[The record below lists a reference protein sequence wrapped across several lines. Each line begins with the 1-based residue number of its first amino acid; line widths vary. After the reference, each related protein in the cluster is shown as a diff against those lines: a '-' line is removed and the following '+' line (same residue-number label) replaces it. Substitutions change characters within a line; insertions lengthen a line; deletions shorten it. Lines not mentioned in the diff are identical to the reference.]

1 MPEDARR
8 TSGAA
13 DPQPP
18 SLDERLATLGTAVAA
33 VAHEINNPITYVLGN
48 LGELERLAGAMRE
61 AILAYRELVGAGP
74 RDLAADVATVEAKL
88 EQNGG
93 LGLLD
98 ELLADTFEGAR
109 RIRDLV
115 RDLVAATRGSELRKE
130 EFDVVEVLDQTLR
143 LAVPHF
149 SRPVEIERDYRAT
162 LHVAAD
168 RAKLGQVFLNLI
180 ANAADACALARAE
193 KARIR
198 IRTRNRAAG
207 VEIEVEDSGEGIPEA
222 VRERLF
228 LPFVTT
234 KEPGAG
240 TGLGLYISRRI
251 VEEHG
256 GSLGFRS
263 PESGGTIFSVYLPV
277 EER

>member
-1 MPEDARR
+1 MPRDARR
-8 TSGAA
+8 TSGAG

-48 LGELERLAGAMRE
+48 LGELEQLTGAMRE
-61 AILAYRELVGAGP
+61 AILAYRERVGAGP

-130 EFDVVEVLDQTLR
+130 GFDVVEVLDQTLR

-162 LHVAAD
+162 LRVTAD
-168 RAKLGQVFLNLI
+168 RARLGQVFLNLI

-193 KARIR
+193 KARIQ

>member
-1 MPEDARR
+1 MPRDARR
-8 TSGAA
+8 TSGAG

-18 SLDERLATLGTAVAA
+18 SPDERLATLGTAVAA

-48 LGELERLAGAMRE
+48 LGELEQLTGAMRE
-61 AILAYRELVGAGP
+61 AILAYRERVGAGP

-130 EFDVVEVLDQTLR
+130 GFDVVEVLDQTLR

-162 LHVAAD
+162 LRVMAD
-168 RAKLGQVFLNLI
+168 RARLGQVFLNLI

-193 KARIR
+193 KARIQ